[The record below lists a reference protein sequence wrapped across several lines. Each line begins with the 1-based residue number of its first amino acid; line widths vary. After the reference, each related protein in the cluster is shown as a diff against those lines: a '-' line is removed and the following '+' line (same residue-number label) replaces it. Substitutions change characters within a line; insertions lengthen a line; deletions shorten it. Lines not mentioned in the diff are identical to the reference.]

1 MLEKDIC
8 QELNNSKS
16 KPRDGLDSGGW
27 NTARGRSNI
36 EWSWTNFH
44 CALCLGVGGF
54 LLFWIFLL
62 ARMYL
67 PMENA
72 LMAWW
77 LGKTDT
83 LEVGD
88 TTETAEGD
96 TLEVTSE
103 QSN

>member
-1 MLEKDIC
+1 MLEKDKDIC

-16 KPRDGLDSGGW
+16 KPRQAAISYLILIITIDCPIRDGLDSGGW

-62 ARMYL
+62 AR
-67 PMENA
+67 
-72 LMAWW
+72 
-77 LGKTDT
+77 
-83 LEVGD
+83 
-88 TTETAEGD
+88 
-96 TLEVTSE
+96 
-103 QSN
+103 